1 MAAKPR
7 PRTSAPTDPDAPSKG
22 IPATGVVLHDGL
34 TLVEVADAADL
45 SALLADPRLG
55 DLVVTRLSATE
66 AAVLPEH
73 HQAFVKALLRAG
85 HTPKVS

>member
-7 PRTSAPTDPDAPSKG
+7 ARTPAPTDPSPSY
-22 IPATGVVLHDGL
+22 GVVLHDGL

-45 SALLADPRLG
+45 NVILADPRLG
-55 DLVVTRLSATE
+55 DLVVMRLSDTE

-85 HTPKVS
+85 HTPKVG

>member
-7 PRTSAPTDPDAPSKG
+7 PRTSVPHDPAP
-22 IPATGVVLHDGL
+22 TGVVLHHGL

-55 DLVVTRLSATE
+55 DLVAARLSGTE

-73 HQAFVKALLRAG
+73 HQAFVKALLKAG
-85 HTPKVS
+85 HTPKVG

>member
-7 PRTSAPTDPDAPSKG
+7 PRTSAPTNLSPLQDVTPPN
-22 IPATGVVLHDGL
+22 GVILHDGL
-34 TLVEVADAADL
+34 TLVEVAEAADL
-45 SALLADPRLG
+45 SAILADPRLG

-73 HQAFVKALLRAG
+73 HQAFVKALLKAG
-85 HTPKVS
+85 HTPKVG

>member
-7 PRTSAPTDPDAPSKG
+7 PRTPAPTDPASLKG
-22 IPATGVVLHDGL
+22 ATHPNGVVLHDGL
-34 TLVEVADAADL
+34 TLLEVADAADL
-45 SALLADPRLG
+45 SAILADPRLG

-73 HQAFVKALLRAG
+73 HQAFVKALLKAG
-85 HTPKVS
+85 HTPKVG

>member
-7 PRTSAPTDPDAPSKG
+7 PRPPAPTDRASPKDVTP
-22 IPATGVVLHDGL
+22 PNGVVLHDGL
-34 TLVEVADAADL
+34 TLLEVAEAADL
-45 SALLADPRLG
+45 SAILADPRLG

-73 HQAFVKALLRAG
+73 HQAFVKALLKAG
-85 HTPKVS
+85 HTPKVG

>member
-7 PRTSAPTDPDAPSKG
+7 PRTSAPTDPS
-22 IPATGVVLHDGL
+22 PAKSVASSDGVVLHDGL
-34 TLVEVADAADL
+34 TLLEVAEAADL

-55 DLVVTRLSATE
+55 DLVVTRLSGTE

-85 HTPKVS
+85 HTPKVG

>member
-7 PRTSAPTDPDAPSKG
+7 PRTPASTDPSPPKDVTP
-22 IPATGVVLHDGL
+22 PNGVVLHDGL
-34 TLVEVADAADL
+34 TLLEVAEAADL

-55 DLVVTRLSATE
+55 DLVVVRLSGTE

-73 HQAFVKALLRAG
+73 HQAFVKALLKAG
-85 HTPKVS
+85 HTPKVG